1 MRILASS
8 LALLFVCTL
17 LSRAADGFMTVF
29 DGKDLSKIKTTGNWK
44 IQKDGSLY
52 LEPRAGEKGWSRY
65 DSYLWL
71 KEDYKDFVFDFEYKH
86 GNGGNSGLYFRIYD
100 EADPTVHGFEVQIL
114 DCFGKKKLGQH
125 DLGGVIQTAGPLAN
139 GSKPAGEWNRMV
151 VTMKK
156 GKLSVVLNGKTVQDK
171 LDLAASKPKN
181 KKLADSGKIA
191 IQDHGQKFWVRNLR
205 VKRL

>member
-65 DSYLWL
+65 GSYLWL

-100 EADPTVHGFEVQIL
+100 EADPTVHG
-114 DCFGKKKLGQH
+114 
-125 DLGGVIQTAGPLAN
+125 
-139 GSKPAGEWNRMV
+139 
-151 VTMKK
+151 
-156 GKLSVVLNGKTVQDK
+156 
-171 LDLAASKPKN
+171 
-181 KKLADSGKIA
+181 
-191 IQDHGQKFWVRNLR
+191 
-205 VKRL
+205 